1 MEGPRFRFVAKDAQ
15 GSVFLDRFA
24 AHDDEIMMLS
34 VAAPTVQAKA
44 IAALLGTN
52 LTVNMEL
59 HDVPWWPQDDGTY
72 KNRDWYRMKK
82 PEGGFRVYRSTLD
95 RWTGHVVAVAK
106 NPRLLLS
113 GDRNGILNRLLS
125 SQFTTPILPEWV
137 DAIAARMR
145 ADSKLA
151 DCLCYRCNAA
161 LMHVNTEHLDDIVA
175 DLVRKGTCM
184 IPKEV
189 ADALSD

>member
-15 GSVFLDRFA
+15 GSVYLDRFA
-24 AHDDEIMMLS
+24 AVDQEILMLS

-44 IAALLGTN
+44 IAALLGTG

-59 HDVPWWPQDDGTY
+59 EDVPWWPEDDGTY
-72 KNRDWYRMKK
+72 RNRNFYRMKK
-82 PEGGFRVYRSTLD
+82 PDGGYRVYRSKLD

-113 GDRNGILNRLLS
+113 GDRDGILNRLLS

-137 DAIAARMR
+137 DAIAGRMR
-145 ADSKLA
+145 AESLLA

-161 LMHVNTEHLDDIVA
+161 LMAVNTEHLDDIVA
-175 DLVRKGTCM
+175 ELVRKGTCK

-189 ADALSD
+189 ANG